1 MATPDLGEGNHGA
14 ILGAVSIE
22 SHSFYTPIN
31 RHFLRRLMAVGL
43 GEEVRGDLL
52 STVGRGE
59 EVHTLRQPVHGA
71 LQVGP

>member
-1 MATPDLGEGNHGA
+1 
-14 ILGAVSIE
+14 
-22 SHSFYTPIN
+22 
-31 RHFLRRLMAVGL
+31 MAVGL

>member
-1 MATPDLGEGNHGA
+1 
-14 ILGAVSIE
+14 
-22 SHSFYTPIN
+22 
-31 RHFLRRLMAVGL
+31 MAVGL

-52 STVGRGE
+52 STVGRRE